1 MTRLR
6 FLWLSLLLVGL
17 PLAEAAAQAKV
28 CDQFRASVTTG
39 QMGVTERVPAIA
51 GKMIYICGYMIIPTS
66 GGSGLDFELSAG
78 TGVNCAVNKTIIIPR
93 MTVPVNGIVNRG
105 IGSSGEFAPLGA
117 AMCLQT
123 WGNKSV
129 TSIFYWTQS

>member
-1 MTRLR
+1 MRSR
-6 FLWLSLLLVGL
+6 IWWLALLLAAL
-17 PLAEAAAQAKV
+17 PLSDAFAQVKT

-39 QMGVTERVPAIA
+39 TMGVTERVPAVV
-51 GKMIYICGYMIIPTS
+51 GKTIYICGWMIVPTS

-78 TGVNCAVNKTIIIPR
+78 TGVNCATNKTIIIPR

-105 IGSSGEFAPLGA
+105 GGASGEFAPLGY